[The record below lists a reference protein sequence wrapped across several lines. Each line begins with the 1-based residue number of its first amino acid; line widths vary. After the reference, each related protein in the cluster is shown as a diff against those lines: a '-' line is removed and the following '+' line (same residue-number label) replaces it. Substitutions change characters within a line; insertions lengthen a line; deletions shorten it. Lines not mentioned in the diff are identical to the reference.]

1 MKFAI
6 HASLFTLVIG
16 VCAFAHTQS
25 IDGNWTVEYVS
36 GLQMKTIGGA
46 EFNFHTHGDHL
57 TGTANV
63 GVGWPGKAAISNG
76 KFEGEHISFTVVGL
90 QGSSDGFPKMD
101 FAGTIHGDE
110 IKLTMTFYA
119 DGERVSGKAAFEGK
133 RTPNN

>member
-6 HASLFTLVIG
+6 HASLFALIVG
-16 VCAFAHTQS
+16 VCAFAQTKN
-25 IDGNWTVEYVS
+25 IDGIWTVEYIS

-46 EFNFHTHGDHL
+46 EFNFDTHGDHL
-57 TGTANV
+57 TGAANV
-63 GVGWPGKAAISNG
+63 GAGWPGTAPISNG
-76 KFEGEHISFTVVGL
+76 KFDGEQVSFTVVGL
-90 QGSSDGFPKMD
+90 QGSSDGFPRMD